1 MQRLLRHAAVLLC
14 AASSVARIHAEPV
27 TSGSEWLL
35 LVSPAVEAIDG
46 PPKEEFKAKYKP
58 VVLAGRNLEVGSAG
72 TAYGAPIR
80 VVSRDQLRDEQLAYF
95 IWFTRVEIDGDKAK
109 VLYEQPSSGHF
120 GNVMLARQEGSWKVT
135 EKREAHSSSGA
146 RDSYG
151 SLYDGVT
158 CRDGTEMSGR
168 WNYYRTMM
176 QAMAER
182 KPFDYKASVP
192 EVCPGSEFPEVTQYR
207 KAKAQ

>member
-1 MQRLLRHAAVLLC
+1 MRQSMPSSSIESC
-14 AASSVARIHAEPV
+14 AGVNDA
-27 TSGSEWLL
+27 
-35 LVSPAVEAIDG
+35 
-46 PPKEEFKAKYKP
+46 PPKEEFKTKYKP
-58 VVLAGRNLEVGSAG
+58 VVLAGRNIEVGSAG
-72 TAYGAPIR
+72 TAHGAPIH

-109 VLYEQPSSGHF
+109 VLHEQPSSGHF

-151 SLYDGVT
+151 SLYDAVT

-168 WNYYRTMM
+168 WNYYQTMM
-176 QAMAER
+176 QALAER
-182 KPFDYKASVP
+182 KPFDYKASVTK
-192 EVCPGSEFPEVTQYR
+192 VCPGSEFPEVTQYR